1 MLINMLVVA
10 SIISMSA
17 DELHSKE
24 DVVFHF
30 VSKPIWFGDYLI
42 EELGDIMVVE
52 WDVTKNGYADLVVT
66 CENCFEKV
74 AKQPYDFRI
83 YENNNDK
90 TYRRLDYGFG
100 FPMDL
105 LLIKDEQGTL
115 RLATPGPFSRDR
127 NAFPI
132 LAVEQEGDTR
142 WEMEII
148 LWVNSETTEEEL
160 AWLQEGRQAAQSST
174 TIYSE
179 EDIAALKA
187 RRNADATTHVSPQP
201 LPPPPSDNAATPA
214 LETLP
219 RDNAITERFPQD
231 DASTADE
238 SVGFIDG
245 EDREDYSAET
255 RLWILVIG
263 VALLFIVG
271 LSAIFVYR
279 RKHTM

>member
-1 MLINMLVVA
+1 MIINMLVVA
-10 SIISMSA
+10 SMISVSA
-17 DELHSKE
+17 DELYSKE

-30 VSKPIWFGDYLI
+30 ISEPKWIEGSLI
-42 EELGDIMVVE
+42 EEFGDIIVAE
-52 WDVTKNGYADLVVT
+52 WDVTKNGYVDLVVT
-66 CENCFEKV
+66 CENCFENIRLR
-74 AKQPYDFRI
+74 PHSLRI
-83 YENNNDK
+83 YENEDDTRYNELK
-90 TYRRLDYGFG
+90 YGFRM
-100 FPMDL
+100 PMDL
-105 LLIKDEQGTL
+105 LLIEDEQGIL
-115 RLATPGPFSRDR
+115 RLATTGPYSRDS
-127 NAFPI
+127 NLFPI
-132 LAVEQEGDTR
+132 LAVEQEGDSR
-142 WEMEII
+142 WQMEII
-148 LWVNSETTEEEL
+148 LWMNNETTEEEM
-160 AWLQEGRQAAQSST
+160 ARLQESRKAAQSIT

-179 EDIAALKA
+179 EDIAALKV

-219 RDNAITERFPQD
+219 RDNAITEMFPQD

-238 SVGFIDG
+238 SAGFIDG

-263 VALLFIVG
+263 AALMFLVG